1 MDPLTKKV
9 GVRQIPK
16 QDHLVCFIGGLMM
29 LGTTNGRPA
38 AVVREDEITME
49 QKIYWTAGQALTKT
63 CMDTYTQSNTGLGAE
78 IVHYFNE
85 HITPKRIGDRTGR
98 AWFIKR
104 AKGGPPPHDA
114 KYMLRPETVES
125 IFVSWRLTGDPI
137 YRDWG
142 WRIFQAIEKHCKVAT
157 GGYATLK
164 DVDSAKAGLEDRM
177 ETFFLVR

>member
-1 MDPLTKKV
+1 
-9 GVRQIPK
+9 
-16 QDHLVCFIGGLMM
+16 MM

-137 YRDWG
+137 YRYGNRIIARARALILHQQRLGLADLPSHRETLQSCDWWLRNTQG
-142 WRIFQAIEKHCKVAT
+142 C
-157 GGYATLK
+157 
-164 DVDSAKAGLEDRM
+164 
-177 ETFFLVR
+177 